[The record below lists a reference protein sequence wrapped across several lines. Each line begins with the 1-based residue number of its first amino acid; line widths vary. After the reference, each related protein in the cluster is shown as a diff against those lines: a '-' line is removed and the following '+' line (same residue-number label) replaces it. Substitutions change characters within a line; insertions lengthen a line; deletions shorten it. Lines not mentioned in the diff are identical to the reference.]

1 MTGRVLSH
9 VRQRRREWI
18 VPLLPVLE
26 GAQEQ
31 SLPRKVRETGSRRPA
46 REETAPHSPPSA
58 GSGRQNPSETLRFR
72 EGRCVPRRLVR
83 PMLCQL
89 S

>member
-18 VPLLPVLE
+18 VPLLQVLE

-31 SLPRKVRETGSRRPA
+31 SLPRKVRETGSRRLAREVRLLDPA
-46 REETAPHSPPSA
+46 RRSSANQTADQGEEHGHQAP
-58 GSGRQNPSETLRFR
+58 E
-72 EGRCVPRRLVR
+72 
-83 PMLCQL
+83 
-89 S
+89 

>member
-18 VPLLPVLE
+18 VPLLQVLE

-31 SLPRKVRETGSRRPA
+31 SLPRKVRETGCAARSARSGPVASR
-46 REETAPHSPPSA
+46 PSCEV
-58 GSGRQNPSETLRFR
+58 S
-72 EGRCVPRRLVR
+72 
-83 PMLCQL
+83 
-89 S
+89 